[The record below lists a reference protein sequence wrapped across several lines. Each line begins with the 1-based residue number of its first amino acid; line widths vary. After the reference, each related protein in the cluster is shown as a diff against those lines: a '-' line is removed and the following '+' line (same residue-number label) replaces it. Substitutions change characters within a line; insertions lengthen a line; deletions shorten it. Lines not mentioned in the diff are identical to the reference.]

1 MQSLIVTDEILREL
15 WDERGFLA
23 ECRCFLNEAIDAEL
37 ERGDEMDE
45 DLIDAC
51 ADALL
56 LLQAEDPAPVIL
68 QTLESCEKL
77 RRKICAR
84 SAYGNRR
91 RRALYVACACA
102 VLLVAAG
109 TAASQTATGERI
121 TRSVSE
127 KIAALFGMEET
138 TLPAPEHEEPAETQ
152 PAVTEPVTQTPSE
165 PAESTTRA
173 VQKAATKEV
182 ESGPARMYGV
192 FPDTLKTEYLVG
204 EKLDMTGVRVMI
216 VYSDGSEREVPLADC
231 TVQTGSGFS
240 QDPGKYTVT
249 VFYEGLSFSYG
260 VTVNAVPESVI
271 LNSIYGVF
279 PPDYTFTVSSFEDI
293 DLSGMTVKAVY
304 SDGSER
310 TLTPEEY
317 EITIERNFMD
327 LENKAL
333 VTVSYSERAFSFILT
348 KEVQ

>member
-165 PAESTTRA
+165 PAESATRA

-231 TVQTGSGFS
+231 TV
-240 QDPGKYTVT
+240 
-249 VFYEGLSFSYG
+249 
-260 VTVNAVPESVI
+260 
-271 LNSIYGVF
+271 
-279 PPDYTFTVSSFEDI
+279 
-293 DLSGMTVKAVY
+293 
-304 SDGSER
+304 
-310 TLTPEEY
+310 
-317 EITIERNFMD
+317 
-327 LENKAL
+327 
-333 VTVSYSERAFSFILT
+333 
-348 KEVQ
+348 